1 MASYYIT
8 RKGYQKLY
16 EDYLNVDN
24 EIAQAN
30 IMMGES
36 VKRDNDLR
44 ETPEFME
51 LRVKAMY
58 ELPSKKQ
65 SLWNKYN
72 SAIVIEDTNEYKK
85 FDGKTVIRG
94 CKIKINI
101 DGYEICVYQIKGSD
115 EGDIN
120 NDILS
125 CDAPMAR
132 ALLGKKIGE
141 KVKFNEMEIEILEVV
156 KL

>member
-1 MASYYIT
+1 MI
-8 RKGYQKLY
+8 L
-16 EDYLNVDN
+16 
-24 EIAQAN
+24 
-30 IMMGES
+30 
-36 VKRDNDLR
+36 
-44 ETPEFME
+44 
-51 LRVKAMY
+51 
-58 ELPSKKQ
+58 
-65 SLWNKYN
+65 
-72 SAIVIEDTNEYKK
+72 
-85 FDGKTVIRG
+85 
-94 CKIKINI
+94 KINI